1 MEEALLDGASS
12 RKHRRN
18 PEPPASVNRNGRNNN
33 NHGGG
38 GGGGDDEARGNGRVQ
53 DGAARSPSEGDA
65 TTALLGR
72 RGGGGGGGGGDEAGK
87 AVEPWPGKESGSGV
101 AAVSGGDG
109 DESESDG
116 DSSVEELPLRQWVM
130 NGAITFGREFCYAVD
145 TALVTPV
152 LLTIGLP
159 EQYYSLTWFLSPVL
173 GLIFT
178 PLIGSASDR
187 CTLRWGRRRP
197 FILVLSIGTLIGIM
211 LFLNGANIGLA
222 VGDVPGEQLVGIV
235 VTVLG
240 VVLLDFCADAA
251 DGPVHAY
258 LLDNADTE
266 EQDRALSIH
275 SLAGSLGGA
284 LGYMMGGIDWT
295 HTPLGLA
302 FRSQQQV
309 LFFFTSLVFTAS
321 LLLHLFSIP
330 EEVYT
335 GPVGDEGSSRAINS
349 ARANS
354 LPRPNLEEGEG
365 AAVVA
370 AAADAASSSSRDPER
385 GLDDHD
391 LDDEAGD
398 GGRSQALSCLF
409 ADEVRSNHEV
419 YMGRDDDDDVH
430 EAELLRSQSDSV
442 LHMGDV
448 GSELLYLGC
457 MEPSEF
463 DGPFMTPTHAAAEAA
478 RSADS
483 LAGAARDRGGS
494 DAPFLLPPL
503 DDAGAGG
510 ELPEVAADGGGGAGD
525 GRRLANGTKA
535 KGRLQQQQQH
545 GVGLRPRS
553 ASMRRRHQQFYQRQ
567 ATYDFY
573 AYSGRLG
580 SHRYRHR
587 RANAFLLIKASRS
600 LNDLY
605 ELQRRQR
612 MRMQQ
617 RTRLR
622 HASSATEESEGSE
635 SSDEVEMEMSVR
647 LLWLS
652 MFKMPRQLLRLCL
665 CHLITWVSIIA
676 MSVFY
681 TDFMGQVVFQ
691 GEPTAPHNSTELEN
705 YNKGVQYGCWG
716 LVIYAATAALLSGL
730 LQRYTVHRDVSLKL
744 LYSVGTLGFSLGM
757 AVMAAVPNLAVSMTM
772 IGTMGL
778 LYVVLSYCPYA
789 MLGFYHED
797 DEYVRHSP
805 GGTRR
810 GLGIDCA
817 ILSCQVYISQILVA
831 AGISVVIDA
840 FDTVRSVPVVAS
852 AAAFL
857 AFLAATF
864 ILIYPDDD
872 DEEEG
877 GGKEGGKEEGKDGRA
892 QDGTGGGEGGGR
904 AQEERGER
912 APATLQLR
920 RKPGK
925 GGEEEA
931 AVAPTAASAAAL
943 QLETC
948 V

>member
-1 MEEALLDGASS
+1 MEEALLDGASN

-18 PEPPASVNRNGRNNN
+18 PEPPAGVNRNSRNN

-38 GGGGDDEARGNGRVQ
+38 GGGDEARGNGRVQ

-65 TTALLGR
+65 TMALLGR
-72 RGGGGGGGGGDEAGK
+72 GGGGGGDEAEK

-101 AAVSGGDG
+101 AAVPGGDG
-109 DESESDG
+109 DESESDS

-335 GPVGDEGSSRAINS
+335 GPVSDEGSSRAINS

-354 LPRPNLEEGEG
+354 SLQPNLEEGEG
-365 AAVVA
+365 AATD
-370 AAADAASSSSRDPER
+370 AADAAAASSSRDPEC
-385 GLDDHD
+385 GLDDRD
-391 LDDEAGD
+391 LDDESGGPAGD

-463 DGPFMTPTHAAAEAA
+463 DGPFMTPAHATAEAA
-478 RSADS
+478 RSNDS
-483 LAGAARDRGGS
+483 LAGAAEDREGS

-510 ELPEVAADGGGGAGD
+510 ELLGVAADGGVGD

-535 KGRLQQQQQH
+535 KGRPQQQH

-872 DEEEG
+872 DEEEE
-877 GGKEGGKEEGKDGRA
+877 KEKEEGKEGRA
-892 QDGTGGGEGGGR
+892 QDGTGGGKGGGGGC
-904 AQEERGER
+904 AQEERRRR

-925 GGEEEA
+925 GVEVEVEEA
-931 AVAPTAASAAAL
+931 AAVVAPTPSAAAL
-943 QLETC
+943 QLET
-948 V
+948 